1 MLPPF
6 FLNQNMYALLQKI
19 KVTSYANT
27 LALSLADAKLHLN
40 ILDTSFDDLI
50 TDYLASA
57 HQMLYAETSIL
68 VDGTAVGYLKELKDF
83 VIDVRDISTVVLK
96 YYDANNTLQTWANTN
111 YIVTDNV
118 VEITGSLPAT
128 YGRDYPIQ
136 VTVTTTTQT
145 NPMVVQALR
154 MIMGDLFESRQ
165 TNEAGSFK
173 ELSRTTAY
181 QLSLISKRIEV

>member
-111 YIVTDNV
+111 YIVTENV

>member
-1 MLPPF
+1 
-6 FLNQNMYALLQKI
+6 MYAQNANKYQLLKLLQ
-19 KVTSYANT
+19 VTSFTNT

-57 HQMLYAETSIL
+57 HQMLYKETSIL
-68 VDGTAVGYLKELKDF
+68 VDGTAVGYLKKLDDF
-83 VIDVRDISTVVLK
+83 VIDVRDVSTVVVK
-96 YYDANNTLQTWANTN
+96 YYDANNTLQTWASSN
-111 YIVTDNV
+111 YIVTDNI
-118 VEITGSLPAT
+118 VEVTGTAPTLYDRDLPV
-128 YGRDYPIQ
+128 Q
-136 VTVTTTTQT
+136 VTITTTTQT